1 MNLGLH
7 VISFPSGRFGYVGN
21 IPHAL
26 CESVPA
32 NVSAV
37 CGGRAFR
44 DPDTGELREW
54 KAPSFPTQAEAVE
67 FAKGRGFS
75 PMVNNVPQ

>member
-7 VISFPSGRFGYVGN
+7 VIRFPSGRFGYVGAV
-21 IPHAL
+21 PHAL
-26 CESVPA
+26 CESILA
-32 NVSAV
+32 DRSAV
-37 CGGRAFR
+37 MGGRAFSA
-44 DPDTGELREW
+44 PDGTLREW
-54 KAPSFPTQAEAVE
+54 KAPSFPTEAEAVA